1 MEMMNS
7 NPSPSFA
14 GKLSVLPESFYQ
26 QDTVTVA
33 QQLLGT
39 YLVLE
44 DATSTGIR
52 KVGRISETEAYVGIG
67 DKASHSNKGITPRTQ
82 TLFGAAGT
90 IYVYLIYG
98 MYHCLNV
105 VTDTPES
112 GGAVLVRA
120 VEPVEGLEGKTSGP
134 GLLCKAYGI
143 DRSHNGQSIVAS
155 RLTIQKDLGTAIVPF
170 TAHSRV
176 GIDYAGEDKDR
187 LYRFRIAN

>member
-1 MEMMNS
+1 MNF
-7 NPSPSFA
+7 NQSPNSV
-14 GKLSVLPESFYQ
+14 GKITILPETFYR

-39 YLVLE
+39 YLVLN
-44 DATSTGIR
+44 DPTSPTGQR
-52 KVGRISETEAYVGIG
+52 VGRISETEAYVGIG
-67 DKASHSNKGITPRTQ
+67 DRASHSSKGVTPRTQ
-82 TLFGAAGT
+82 TLFGTAGT

-112 GGAVLVRA
+112 GGAVLLRA
-120 VEPVEGLEGKTSGP
+120 VEPVEGLEVKASGP

-143 DRSHNGQSIVAS
+143 DRNFNGQSIVTSA
-155 RLTIQKDLGTAIVPF
+155 LTIQQYPQAPAIAF
-170 TAHSRV
+170 TAHPRV
-176 GIDYAGEDKDR
+176 GVDYAGEDKDW